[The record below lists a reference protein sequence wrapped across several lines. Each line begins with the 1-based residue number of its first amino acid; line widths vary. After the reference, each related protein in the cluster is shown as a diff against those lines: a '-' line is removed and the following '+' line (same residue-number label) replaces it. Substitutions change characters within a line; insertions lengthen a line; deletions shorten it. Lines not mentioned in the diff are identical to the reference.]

1 MTKKILMLII
11 GISVLVCSYI
21 LLNRYKVEE
30 RNSYV
35 EIAVDMTDFQ
45 DLAGQMGVNFSEV
58 AQDLKNA
65 GTTSLAVHEVTPEDL
80 KKRGYI
86 AYMPLGDL
94 IMGTYSL
101 GAASPIVSDI
111 VSGYK
116 GKENTK
122 EIYNYSVVITQN
134 KDIFDFL
141 NRSLGKRTIIKS
153 ISPRDNSYAII
164 IQQKVRNLG
173 ALGLGFYE
181 EDLKYAKSLG
191 FLNLI
196 PRMQTYP
203 GIDEEEINYK
213 IDQVKR
219 FGVSTVVFAGE
230 TVIGYDADVE
240 SKQEILKYAARQFQA
255 KGLVAAIIE
264 KPAEEN
270 INKIQRGITAFSKES
285 QYTSTKVFSVDL
297 DMRKTYDP
305 RDIVDQW
312 SRAIAERNT
321 RVVYVRPILNL
332 DKEARENLKDNL
344 AAISSISQ
352 RIKAMGLQIN
362 IVKGLG
368 KTYPQS
374 FLRLIIFAGIIA
386 GGLLILLSFDNI
398 NSYFVYGILGL
409 GVGGSASIFINDMIY
424 NIIGDLTVKAAAL
437 AGAIIFPSLASLYL
451 INVYSKYS
459 RMEHKPGFPVIIT
472 KSVLAVITAVGIALI
487 GGFMVASLLAESKYL
502 LKIDIFRG
510 VKLAFV
516 LPMVMFIAL
525 YIKKIGVY
533 SDKDDKPIS
542 VSLQLKKLLN
552 TSVTVK
558 YVLAGGVVLLALVVL
573 LLRSGNAPV
582 GMSSELERSFR
593 TFLETVLIARP
604 RSKELLVFPI
614 LMLLVYASIKRYKTL
629 SFFIMF
635 AGVVGL
641 ADIVNTFSHL
651 RMSLELAL
659 RSTVYSLTFGLFA
672 GIMLVLLW
680 NLAEERY
687 FKNLNARRET
697 H

>member
-1 MTKKILMLII
+1 MTKKILMIII
-11 GISVLVCSYI
+11 GISVLVCGYI

-45 DLAGQMGVNFSEV
+45 DLAGEIGTDFSEV
-58 AQDLKNA
+58 AQNLKNVGA
-65 GTTSLAVHEVTPEDL
+65 TSIAVHEVTLEEL

-86 AYMPLGDL
+86 AFMPLGDL
-94 IMGTYSL
+94 MMETYSQ
-101 GAASPIVSDI
+101 GAVTPIVSDI
-111 VSGYK
+111 VSSYK
-116 GKENTK
+116 GKENSK

-141 NRSLGKRTIIKS
+141 NRSLGKRTIITS
-153 ISPRDNSYAII
+153 IPPRDNNYAII
-164 IQQKVRNLG
+164 IRQKVKNLA

-203 GIDEEEINYK
+203 GIDEEEIKYK

-219 FGVSTVVFAGE
+219 FEVSTIVFAGE
-230 TVIGYDADVE
+230 TVLGYDADE
-240 SKQEILKYAARQFQA
+240 QSKQEVLKEAAKQFQER
-255 KGLVAAIIE
+255 GLIAAIIE

-270 INKIQRGITAFSKES
+270 INKVQRGISVFSKES
-285 QYTSTKVFSVDL
+285 QYTSTKVFSVDM
-297 DMRKTYDP
+297 DKKKNYDP
-305 RDIVDQW
+305 MYIVDQW

-321 RVVYVRPILNL
+321 RVVYVRPILNP
-332 DKEARENLKDNL
+332 DNQAQENLSDNL
-344 AAISSISQ
+344 EAISAISQ
-352 RIKAMGLQIN
+352 RIKAMGLQRN

-374 FLRLIIFAGIIA
+374 LLRLIIFAGIISGA
-386 GGLLILLSFDNI
+386 LLILLSFVNI
-398 NSYFVYGILGL
+398 NSYFVYGVLGL
-409 GVGGSASIFINDMIY
+409 GIGGSASIFINDMIY
-424 NIIGDLTVKAAAL
+424 NTIGDLTVKAAAL
-437 AGAIIFPSLASLYL
+437 AGAIIFPSLASSYL

-459 RMEHKPGFPVIIT
+459 RMEHKPGLPVITT
-472 KSVLAVITAVGIALI
+472 KSVLAVITSVGIALI
-487 GGFMVASLLAESKYL
+487 GGLMVASLLAESKYL

-516 LPMVMFIAL
+516 LPMVIFIAL

-558 YVLAGGVVLLALVVL
+558 YVLAGGIVLAALVVL
-573 LLRSGNAPV
+573 LLRSGNAPA

-604 RSKELLVFPI
+604 RSKELLAFPI
-614 LMLLVYASIKRYKTL
+614 LMLLVYASMKRYKTL

-659 RSTVYSLTFGLFA
+659 RSTVYSLSFGLSA
-672 GIMLVLLW
+672 GIILIVLW